1 MSAASQQCS
10 TSASQRGPRTRNYRD
25 LIAWQKAMALVRAV
39 YLLTER
45 FPPDERFGLTSQM
58 RRSAVS
64 VPSNIA
70 EGHGRLSDRAM
81 RMFLGNARGS
91 LYELETQALLSAD
104 MNFAKREEVDAL
116 LAQSSE
122 VARILNGLLRTL
134 EIEEAQ

>member
-1 MSAASQQCS
+1 MNAAGQQGS
-10 TSASQRGPRTRNYRD
+10 EIASQRGPRTRNYRD
-25 LIAWQKAMALVRAV
+25 LFAWQKAMALVRAV

-81 RMFLGNARGS
+81 RMFLGNACGS

-104 MNFAKREEVDAL
+104 MNFANRDDVDAL
-116 LAQSSE
+116 LAQSGE

-134 EIEEAQ
+134 EVED

>member
-1 MSAASQQCS
+1 MREAAGQQGS
-10 TSASQRGPRTRNYRD
+10 EAASQRGPRTRNYRD
-25 LIAWQKAMALVRAV
+25 LFAWQKAMALVRAV

-45 FPPDERFGLTSQM
+45 FPIDERFGLTSQM

-70 EGHGRLSDRAM
+70 QGHGRLSDRAL

-91 LYELETQALLSAD
+91 LFELETQALLLAH
-104 MNFAKREEVDAL
+104 MNFAKQEDVDAL

-122 VARILNGLLRTL
+122 VARILNGLLKTL
-134 EIEEAQ
+134 EIDEA

>member
-1 MSAASQQCS
+1 MSAASQQGS
-10 TSASQRGPRTRNYRD
+10 EVANQRGPRTRNYRD
-25 LIAWQKAMALVRAV
+25 LIAWQKAMVLVRSV

-91 LYELETQALLSAD
+91 LFELETQALLSAD

-116 LAQSSE
+116 LTQSSE

-134 EIEEAQ
+134 ETDEAL

>member
-1 MSAASQQCS
+1 M
-10 TSASQRGPRTRNYRD
+10 
-25 LIAWQKAMALVRAV
+25 ILVRTV

-70 EGHGRLSDRAM
+70 EGHGRLSDRAL

-91 LYELETQALLSAD
+91 LFEPRNASITLGRYELCEARRCRCAPYTII
-104 MNFAKREEVDAL
+104 R
-116 LAQSSE
+116 SS
-122 VARILNGLLRTL
+122 TYS
-134 EIEEAQ
+134 